1 MSRELRDYRDHFLGK
16 KKKKKVNQVN
26 LRGMLSLPF
35 ASSLESNAISV
46 QVSGIDQFKL

>member
-1 MSRELRDYRDHFLGK
+1 MSRELRDYRDHFLG